1 MAVEH
6 RSLNSRGHFVGRS
19 SAGFGETAPPPAPV
33 AFGDSCN
40 LIIKDYRYDRTLVL
54 VSRPTRCLTLPIMTM
69 QVRPFSQH
77 NNGTKNPIY
86 VTSQDKQRLE
96 DLLMEIE
103 VSDPR
108 EHGDLKALTQELR
121 RAVVV
126 DPKDVFSDVITMNSH
141 AEMRDLETGETVA
154 FTLVFPSEAN
164 IDEEKI
170 SVLAPIGAGMLGY
183 RVGDEFEWNVP
194 GGLRRMKVT
203 KVEYQPEAAGDFDR

>member
-1 MAVEH
+1 M
-6 RSLNSRGHFVGRS
+6 
-19 SAGFGETAPPPAPV
+19 
-33 AFGDSCN
+33 
-40 LIIKDYRYDRTLVL
+40 
-54 VSRPTRCLTLPIMTM
+54 MTM
-69 QVRPFSQH
+69 QVRPSRQDS
-77 NNGTKNPIY
+77 NEIKNPIY

-96 DLLMEIE
+96 DLLMEVE

-108 EHGDLKALTQELR
+108 KHGDLKALTEELH
-121 RAVVV
+121 RAVIV
-126 DPKDVFSDVITMNSH
+126 DPKDVFSDVITMNSR
-141 AEMRDLETGETVA
+141 AEMRDLESGETVA

-203 KVEYQPEAAGDFDR
+203 KVDYQPEAAGNFDL